1 VSCGDDVAAPM
12 AEPRAPTIDERLA
25 EILEIVTE
33 IFGRL
38 TTSYRNP
45 TGERH
50 PRSRLTER
58 LVREARAL
66 KRTGLSY
73 AEVRARLSLPT
84 SQSAT
89 AAAITGRTWKH
100 VSDQPNT

>member
-1 VSCGDDVAAPM
+1 MSV
-12 AEPRAPTIDERLA
+12 DERLA
-25 EILEIVTE
+25 AIYECVAEILD
-33 IFGRL
+33 RL
-38 TTSYRNP
+38 TLSRQHP

-50 PRSRLTER
+50 PRSRLTEA

-66 KRTGLSY
+66 KKTGLSY

-84 SQSAT
+84 SPSAT
-89 AAAITGRTWKH
+89 QAAIVGRTWKH